1 VSPRVLVVDD
11 EPSLVQGLTY
21 ALQRERFE
29 VEVVGDG
36 RSAVETALSQ
46 VFDVIL
52 LDVMLPRLSG
62 TEACREIRA
71 GSDVPIIMLTARDS
85 EREVVEGLGVGAD
98 DYVTKPFSAAELV
111 SRIRSVLR
119 RRELDRAANADV
131 VRKLGGL
138 VVDLVNDEVRVDGK
152 PVQLTPSEFRIL
164 GLLAS
169 APGATWSR
177 RQIMEHLWGSTH
189 IGDEHTCEVHIS
201 TLRRKIEPDPA
212 NPMRLLT
219 VRGVGYSLVAA

>member
-1 VSPRVLVVDD
+1 VVDD

-46 VFDVIL
+46 VFDVVL

-71 GSDVPIIMLTARDS
+71 ASDVPIIMLTARDS

-119 RRELDRAANADV
+119 RREIDRAANADV

>member
-1 VSPRVLVVDD
+1 MSPRVLVVDD